1 MSQLADFLHDLLYQG
16 KIAFRQTPDFTP
28 DHGPESVRVLREAYE
43 YYRLEVAGP
52 LIDFDAAAA
61 LWAGELVRR
70 AAWYLLSRDEPEA
83 DVERALQPGQPPV
96 RAAQHLSADLV
107 LRFLP
112 TIHRRARLLAPGDRL
127 PDLLAEVL
135 RRWPLSGVLADVDE
149 EPLTSLD
156 LGGHPGL
163 LLWYAERLARKLKPA
178 WVPDQGP
185 AREYVELILGDKI
198 PVGPDRQS

>member
-1 MSQLADFLHDLLYQG
+1 MSQLADFLHDLLHQG
-16 KIAFRQTPDFTP
+16 TITFWQPPDFAP
-28 DHGPESVRVLREAYE
+28 DHGPESVGVLREAYE
-43 YYRLEVAGP
+43 FYRLEVAGP

-61 LWAGELVRR
+61 LAAGDLVRR
-70 AAWYLLSRDEPEA
+70 AAWYLLNRDEPEA
-83 DVERALQPGQPPV
+83 EVERALHPGQPPV

-135 RRWPLSGVLADVDE
+135 RRWPLTGVLSDVDE

-156 LGGHPGL
+156 LDGHPGL
-163 LLWYAERLARKLKPA
+163 LLLYAERLGRKLKPA
-178 WVPDQGP
+178 WVPSQGP
-185 AREYVELILGDKI
+185 VWEYVELILGDRI
-198 PVGPDRQS
+198 PVGPDRPS